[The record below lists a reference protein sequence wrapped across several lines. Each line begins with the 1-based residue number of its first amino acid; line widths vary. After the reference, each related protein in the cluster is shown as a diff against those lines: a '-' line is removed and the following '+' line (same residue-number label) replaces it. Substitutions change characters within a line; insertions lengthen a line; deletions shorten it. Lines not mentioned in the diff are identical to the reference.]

1 MSRKTDRQNL
11 NQFWQLFVHEGL
23 HEKGITAEDIRE
35 PGLPYPAVAGLH
47 YDDACKLLKIF
58 LSENGWKR
66 LNNRFRQF
74 KSRKVSNK
82 TTISLRE
89 DTLARLREIGRE
101 IGLDDYDMLFE
112 YLLDPEEKLEPAKEA
127 ISSMASA
134 LTVDE
139 STSLMLKKL
148 SLRAATRRTILA
160 AIEHAYVEGWRKGK
174 AHKGR
179 SVQSVITDDAEGYVN
194 SLALHW

>member
-112 YLLDPEEKLEPAKEA
+112 YLLDPEEKLEPAKEV
-127 ISSMASA
+127 ISSMANA
-134 LTVDE
+134 LTVFE
-139 STSLMLKKL
+139 STSLILKKL
-148 SLRAATRRTILA
+148 ELRISTRRKILA
-160 AIEHAYVEGWRKGK
+160 AIQQAYIDGWKKGK

-179 SVQSVITDDAEGYVN
+179 SIQSVITDDAESYVN
-194 SLALHW
+194 SLALL